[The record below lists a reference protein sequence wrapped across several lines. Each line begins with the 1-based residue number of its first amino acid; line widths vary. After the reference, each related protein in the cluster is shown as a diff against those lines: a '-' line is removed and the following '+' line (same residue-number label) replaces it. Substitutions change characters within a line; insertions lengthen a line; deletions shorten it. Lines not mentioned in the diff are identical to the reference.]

1 MVEIVEIKKGDKT
14 LLEKVYAIRNEVFVI
29 EQVVDSALEFDEFE
43 DESQHYLVFSNKVP
57 IATARWRETK
67 KGIKLERFA
76 ILKSHRKQNIGTL
89 LLKFI
94 LEKTIPL
101 NKVIYLHSQADA
113 TGLYMKNG
121 FKISGGSF
129 VEADILHYF
138 MEYSK

>member
-1 MVEIVEIKKGDKT
+1 MLEIVEIKKGDKK

-29 EQVVDSALEFDEFE
+29 EQVVDPVLEFDEFE
-43 DESQHYLVFSNKVP
+43 NESQHYLVFSDKEP

-76 ILKSHRKQNIGTL
+76 TKKSHRKQNIGNL

-101 NKVIYLHSQADA
+101 NKAIYLHSQADA
-113 TGLYMKNG
+113 TELYLKNG